1 MQYERDGETKT
12 VTGTL
17 SDYYIAPVELSNRAW
32 AAVMGS
38 KPEGQTNDGDMYP
51 VTMVNYYDIA
61 GPGGFLEKL
70 NTMLKDQLPAGKMFA
85 LPTEAQWQY
94 ARQAGKAA
102 IGLPPNLEDIA
113 WIASNS
119 DMTTHIIGQKPGN
132 ALELHDMVGNV
143 WEWTRDNYLE
153 LDELPA
159 EQGKD
164 YVASNGTLHRVRCG
178 KGYASQADG
187 DMGTWSNMTTRS
199 TSIGLRLVLTDA
211 IEAETLVVPP
221 TADKILQFGVTNGV
235 SYTFYMAEVKGGTYS
250 MQYERDGVTK
260 TVTGTLSDYYI
271 GQTEVDNGL
280 WNAVMGSK
288 PEGQTKSKKQYPVS
302 NVTYEDITKE
312 GGFLEKLNALVANQ
326 LPTGKKFA
334 LPTEAQWHYAAMGG
348 QKSKGYTYA
357 GSNTLADVAWYADNA
372 DGTTHPVASKQPNEL
387 GLYDMSGNVWE
398 WTSDKK
404 DDANAYG
411 AGGSYTS
418 ASDYCKVSATWAD
431 DITKGFHNMGFRL
444 VLAPVVAPAGV
455 EAVDL
460 GLPSGTK
467 WANMNVGA
475 SKPEDYGLYFAW
487 GETVGYSSDTGDGRS
502 FDWASYKWCN
512 GTYDTQTKYCTTSD
526 YGTVDNKTS
535 LDLEDDAAYVN
546 WGDKWRMPTI
556 AEIQELLDNTTSEWT
571 AQNGVY
577 GRKFTSKSNGNY
589 VFLPAAGYRNGS
601 GLYYQSTY
609 GGYWSASLNESNP
622 YYALRL
628 YFYSEDQYASNG
640 SRRNSGFTVRPVL
653 RN

>member
-1 MQYERDGETKT
+1 MKKKLFYTLAASLMLAAMGGLMTACTDNDDNPVSPSDKQNQWGAAQLEFDLGTTKIGAKFVEGGAYSMQYERDGETKT

-61 GPGGFLEKL
+61 GPSGFLEKL
-70 NTMLKDQLPAGKMFA
+70 NAMLKDQLPAGKKFA

-178 KGYASQADG
+178 KGYASQTDG
-187 DMGTWSNMTTRS
+187 DMSTWSNMTTRS

-211 IEAETLVVPP
+211 MEEETLVVPP

-235 SYTFYMAEVKGGTYS
+235 SYTFYMAEVKGGAYS

-288 PEGQTKSKKQYPVS
+288 PEGQTKSKNQYPVS
-302 NVTYEDITKE
+302 NVSYEDITKE
-312 GGFLEKLNALVANQ
+312 GGFLDRLNEMVKDQ
-326 LPTGKKFA
+326 LPEGMKFM

-372 DGTTHPVASKQPNEL
+372 NGTTHPVASKQPNEL

-398 WTSDKK
+398 WTSDWWA
-404 DDANAYG
+404 DTADLVAEQGTDYAGPATGTVRTLSGGGWDYG
-411 AGGSYTS
+411 AEYCAVSFRSYDPIDKAVNS
-418 ASDYCKVSATWAD
+418 L
-431 DITKGFHNMGFRL
+431 GFRL
-444 VLAPVVAPAGV
+444 VL
-455 EAVDL
+455 
-460 GLPSGTK
+460 K
-467 WANMNVGA
+467 
-475 SKPEDYGLYFAW
+475 
-487 GETVGYSSDTGDGRS
+487 
-502 FDWASYKWCN
+502 
-512 GTYDTQTKYCTTSD
+512 
-526 YGTVDNKTS
+526 
-535 LDLEDDAAYVN
+535 
-546 WGDKWRMPTI
+546 
-556 AEIQELLDNTTSEWT
+556 
-571 AQNGVY
+571 
-577 GRKFTSKSNGNY
+577 
-589 VFLPAAGYRNGS
+589 
-601 GLYYQSTY
+601 
-609 GGYWSASLNESNP
+609 
-622 YYALRL
+622 
-628 YFYSEDQYASNG
+628 
-640 SRRNSGFTVRPVL
+640 
-653 RN
+653 